1 VATVVA
7 KLFNIVHPDRAYFG
21 QKDAAQ
27 TILISRMTADL
38 NFDVEIVIS
47 PTVREP
53 SGLAMSSR
61 NEYLSLEDRQTA
73 ALIYEALSFGR
84 DYCRKK
90 LDVDVVL
97 QSCDIIGAVEKVLST
112 NRLLEVKYISV
123 DSGATM
129 KSVDSVTADSKFV
142 ISAAV
147 IFAGVRLIDN
157 VVCDFSVAS
166 KSQ

>member
-1 VATVVA
+1 
-7 KLFNIVHPDRAYFG
+7 
-21 QKDAAQ
+21 
-27 TILISRMTADL
+27 MTADL